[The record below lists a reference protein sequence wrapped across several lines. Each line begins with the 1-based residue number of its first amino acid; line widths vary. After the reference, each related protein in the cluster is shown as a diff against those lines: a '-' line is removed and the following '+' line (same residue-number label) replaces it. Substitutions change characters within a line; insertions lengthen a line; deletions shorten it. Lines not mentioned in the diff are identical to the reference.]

1 VYCRK
6 PKNESFFVFLL
17 ILAILFDNFFM
28 QKRHVCEIGQC
39 FGELYLKAMYFS
51 STYLVLFLSMWD
63 QTWLFFHYFLFLFC
77 FMVSK
82 KGWIVGWF
90 FFLHNCFF
98 SVAVFGFFWLLYLF
112 NFIQSFW
119 NSTIIIYKV
128 MYNRD
133 HECHQM
139 VKCII
144 IIFLFVSLVIQT
156 SYYPTNYLHLDKN
169 HS

>member
-1 VYCRK
+1 MSLFC
-6 PKNESFFVFLL
+6 FLL
-17 ILAILFDNFFM
+17 ILALLFDNFFM

-51 STYLVLFLSMWD
+51 STYLVLFFKYVRPNLIIFS
-63 QTWLFFHYFLFLFC
+63 LFFVFVLLYGI
-77 FMVSK
+77 K
-82 KGWIVGWF
+82 KGLDCWMIF
-90 FFLHNCFF
+90 FSSQLFFF

-112 NFIQSFW
+112 NFIQKFW

-144 IIFLFVSLVIQT
+144 IIL
-156 SYYPTNYLHLDKN
+156 LH
-169 HS
+169 

>member
-1 VYCRK
+1 M
-6 PKNESFFVFLL
+6 S
-17 ILAILFDNFFM
+17 
-28 QKRHVCEIGQC
+28 
-39 FGELYLKAMYFS
+39 
-51 STYLVLFLSMWD
+51 
-63 QTWLFFHYFLFLFC
+63 LFC
-77 FMVSK
+77 FFAHFGNIVWQLFYAK
-82 KGWIVGWF
+82 KACLRDWAVFWRVVLKSYVLFKYISCSFFKYVRPNLIYFFIIFCFCFALWYQKRAGLLDDF
-90 FFLHNCFF
+90 FFFTTVFF

-169 HS
+169 HY